1 MSGSL
6 GRCLEGSWKGC
17 RLRKLLGAARA
28 WPCSCSSCRLPAL
41 VPLTTAP
48 FSLPLAGGARG
59 YRGGKLSLGAGR
71 APRLARGSCWSG
83 AQSPKGEVKDGRQQL
98 PDPRKPS
105 LQLPRA
111 PRPAPPRPPR
121 DAAAAG
127 GTRIRWLRTDCSV
140 LGCLGVFQTH
150 LRCVSALG
158 IPGQTLTS
166 EAASAGPSS
175 RRDLG
180 NQVRFCQ
187 GSGGSREPGAFGRSQ
202 TLNVTSRI
210 NDCTR
215 RPSSLHFLILK
226 RRRWGWGS
234 CRERLARTSV
244 LVAQ

>member
-1 MSGSL
+1 M
-6 GRCLEGSWKGC
+6 EGS
-17 RLRKLLGAARA
+17 
-28 WPCSCSSCRLPAL
+28 SCQTPGNRVSNSL
-41 VPLTTAP
+41 AP
-48 FSLPLAGGARG
+48 
-59 YRGGKLSLGAGR
+59 
-71 APRLARGSCWSG
+71 
-83 AQSPKGEVKDGRQQL
+83 
-98 PDPRKPS
+98 
-105 LQLPRA
+105 
-111 PRPAPPRPPR
+111 PAPPRPPR

-244 LVAQ
+244 LVAQSCLCDPMDCSPPGLSVHGISQARTLECVAMPSSRGSSQRRDRTRVSRIIDRRFTV